1 MASQWQPPATH
12 ISPEDLN
19 SIPFQQLP
27 PDPSSTFTHAS
38 ESDRTI
44 SANSTVEH
52 LANKTAASTQTSTQ
66 TWSHPTQQP
75 DDSPALTTGTR
86 TKTNAS
92 AATDKTRNRQSIA
105 TAASPRSPGT
115 AATYPTALG
124 PDISVL
130 DHNRNGAAY
139 SSRQQQQQQAGGSG
153 GGRRSAD
160 AHPTG
165 TPQVIV
171 RIDRDHNIGDE
182 ATRFECE
189 QFPEEMLGRVTR
201 AEFKRSVE
209 GVNNCMEVAE
219 ESLWNCFDTLLDCLS
234 AYTAKHCCGTH
245 YQRSIRKMEM
255 FIQEENRRVY
265 HPARMHLRDPQTVG
279 MIYLEFELF

>member
-12 ISPEDLN
+12 ASREDLN

-52 LANKTAASTQTSTQ
+52 LANKIASTQTSTQ

-75 DDSPALTTGTR
+75 DDSPAPTTGTR
-86 TKTNAS
+86 TKTNATS
-92 AATDKTRNRQSIA
+92 ATDKNRNQLSIA

-130 DHNRNGAAY
+130 DHNINGAAY

-165 TPQVIV
+165 TPRVIV

-245 YQRSIRKMEM
+245 YQRSIRKMEV

>member
-1 MASQWQPPATH
+1 MSSQWQQPITH
-12 ISPEDLN
+12 TSEDLN
-19 SIPFQQLP
+19 SIPIQQLP
-27 PDPSSTFTHAS
+27 LDPSSTTTRAS
-38 ESDRTI
+38 ESDHTI

-52 LANKTAASTQTSTQ
+52 LASKIASTQ
-66 TWSHPTQQP
+66 TWSHPTQQS
-75 DDSPALTTGTR
+75 DDSPTPTTGTK
-86 TKTNAS
+86 TKTAG
-92 AATDKTRNRQSIA
+92 KTAIDQNRNQQSIA
-105 TAASPRSPGT
+105 TATSPRSPGT
-115 AATYPTALG
+115 APTYPTALG
-124 PDISVL
+124 PDTSVL
-130 DHNRNGAAY
+130 DRNRIGAAD
-139 SSRQQQQQQAGGSG
+139 SSRQQQQAGGSG
-153 GGRRSAD
+153 GERRSAD

-165 TPQVIV
+165 TPRVIV

-209 GVNNCMEVAE
+209 GINSCMEVAE

-245 YQRSIRKMEM
+245 YQRSIRKMEA

-265 HPARMHLRDPQTVG
+265 HPARMHLRDPQSVG

>member
-1 MASQWQPPATH
+1 MASQWQQPITH
-12 ISPEDLN
+12 TSEDLN
-19 SIPFQQLP
+19 SIPIQQLP
-27 PDPSSTFTHAS
+27 LDPSSTTTHAS
-38 ESDRTI
+38 ESDHTI

-52 LANKTAASTQTSTQ
+52 LASKIASTQ
-66 TWSHPTQQP
+66 TWSHPNQQS
-75 DDSPALTTGTR
+75 DDSPTPTTGTK
-86 TKTNAS
+86 TKTAGKTV
-92 AATDKTRNRQSIA
+92 TDQNRNQQSIA

-115 AATYPTALG
+115 APTYPTALG
-124 PDISVL
+124 PDTSVL
-130 DHNRNGAAY
+130 DRNRIGAAD
-139 SSRQQQQQQAGGSG
+139 SSRQQQQAGGSG
-153 GGRRSAD
+153 GERRSAD

-165 TPQVIV
+165 TPRVIV

-209 GVNNCMEVAE
+209 GINSCMEVAE

-245 YQRSIRKMEM
+245 YQRSIRKMEA

-265 HPARMHLRDPQTVG
+265 HPARMHLRDPQSVG

>member
-1 MASQWQPPATH
+1 MSSQWQQPITH
-12 ISPEDLN
+12 TSEDLN
-19 SIPFQQLP
+19 SIPIQQLP
-27 PDPSSTFTHAS
+27 LDPSSTTTHAS
-38 ESDRTI
+38 ESDHTI

-52 LANKTAASTQTSTQ
+52 LASKIASTQ
-66 TWSHPTQQP
+66 TWSHPNQQS
-75 DDSPALTTGTR
+75 DDSPTPTTGTK
-86 TKTNAS
+86 TKTAG
-92 AATDKTRNRQSIA
+92 KTVADQNRNQQSIA

-115 AATYPTALG
+115 APTYPTALG
-124 PDISVL
+124 PDTSVL
-130 DHNRNGAAY
+130 DRNRIGAAD
-139 SSRQQQQQQAGGSG
+139 SSRQQQQAGGSG
-153 GGRRSAD
+153 GERRSAD

-165 TPQVIV
+165 TPRVIV

-209 GVNNCMEVAE
+209 GINSCMEVAE

-245 YQRSIRKMEM
+245 YQRSIRKMEA

-265 HPARMHLRDPQTVG
+265 HPARMHLRDPQSVG